1 MTFRAALVCG
11 LVALSTWACGP
22 GGGGGAAVGVDP
34 DATPLRVC
42 LEDNDPPRSE
52 LATESGFDLEL
63 MAEVAARS
71 GRRFEAVWI
80 PSDPKIIELEESS
93 FPFRAMRRGECN
105 ALASIPGG
113 GALGEDGENVDLS
126 RAYYGGGF
134 ELVAPATVAPDLFA
148 LRGRPVSVLSVS
160 VAHMAAVHLGMDW
173 YASLS
178 APEQLEA
185 LERGRVDAAL
195 IFGPS
200 LAGLGRGP
208 REDFELPVALRWNF
222 HVGTRRGV
230 DPALA
235 EGVDRALG
243 ELLEEGR
250 VEELLRRYDIPLRG
264 PYATTSTNA
273 AVEALREEAAAR
285 GE

>member
-1 MTFRAALVCG
+1 MSIRTVLLGAALAAPLWGCG
-11 LVALSTWACGP
+11 AGETPVAVEP
-22 GGGGGAAVGVDP
+22 N
-34 DATPLRVC
+34 ATPFRVC
-42 LEDNDPPRSE
+42 LEDADPPRSV
-52 LATESGFDLEL
+52 LASESGFDLEL
-63 MAEVAARS
+63 MGLVAERA

-93 FPFRAMRRGECN
+93 FPVRAMRRGECN
-105 ALASIPGG
+105 ALASIPGS
-113 GALGEDGENVDLS
+113 GALGEDAEEVVLS

-134 ELVAPATVAPDLFA
+134 ELVAPATVSPDLFA

-173 YASLS
+173 YASVS
-178 APEQLEA
+178 PEAQLAA

-195 IFGPS
+195 VFGPS
-200 LAGLGRGP
+200 LAGLGHDP
-208 REDFELPVALRWNF
+208 RDDFELPLALRWNF
-222 HVGTRRGV
+222 HVGTRSGG

-235 EGVDRALG
+235 ESVDRALG
-243 ELLEEGR
+243 ELLAEGR

-273 AVEALREEAAAR
+273 AVEALRGEAAAR